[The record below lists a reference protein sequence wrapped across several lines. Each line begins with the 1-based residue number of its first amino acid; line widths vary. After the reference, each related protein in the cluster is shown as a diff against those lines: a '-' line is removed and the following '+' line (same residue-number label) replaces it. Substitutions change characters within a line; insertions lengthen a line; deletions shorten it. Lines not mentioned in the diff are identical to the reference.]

1 MSGIYEHHH
10 AVRDEE
16 IDAQGHV
23 NNLRYMHWAIDAAVA
38 HSRAQGWTHQR
49 YLSLGISWV
58 VRSHTIK
65 YLQSALA
72 GDEIIIRTWIADM
85 QRFSST
91 RKYRMVRA
99 SDGGVLAAAETQWV
113 LVDTAK
119 RGLTRIPE
127 ELIAS
132 FTIVDD
138 G

>member
-1 MSGIYEHHH
+1 MPGIYEHRH

-38 HSRAQGWTHQR
+38 HSRVQGWTHDR
-49 YLSLGISWV
+49 YSGLGIAWV

-72 GDEIIIRTWIADM
+72 GDEIIVRTWIADM

-99 SDGGVLAAAETQWV
+99 GDGVVLAAAETQWV

-119 RGLTRIPE
+119 RGLARIPE

-132 FTIVDD
+132 FTIVDE

>member
-1 MSGIYEHHH
+1 MPGIYEHRH

-38 HSRAQGWTHQR
+38 HSRARGWTHDR
-49 YLSLGISWV
+49 YSGLGIAWV

-72 GDEIIIRTWIADM
+72 GDEIIVRTWIADM

-99 SDGGVLAAAETQWV
+99 GDGVVLAAAETQWV

-119 RGLTRIPE
+119 RGLARIPE

-132 FTIVDD
+132 FTIVDE

>member
-23 NNLRYMHWAIDAAVA
+23 NNLRYMHWGIDAAVV

-49 YLSLGISWV
+49 YVSLGIAGV
-58 VRSHTIK
+58 VRSHTFK

-99 SDGGVLAAAETQWV
+99 SDGVVLAAAETQWV
-113 LVDTAK
+113 LVDIAK

-127 ELIAS
+127 ELIGS